1 MVNPG
6 AQTCRFN
13 QSCTIQI
20 TATGG
25 KAPLKY
31 SASGLP
37 FGLSIDTST
46 GRISGKPW
54 QVGAL
59 RITATA
65 TDTGG
70 ATATASFPLTVNWF

>member
-1 MVNPG
+1 M
-6 AQTCRFN
+6 
-13 QSCTIQI
+13 
-20 TATGG
+20 
-25 KAPLKY
+25 
-31 SASGLP
+31 
-37 FGLSIDTST
+37 SIDTST

-70 ATATASFPLTVNWF
+70 TTATASFPLTVNWF